1 MIEPKTH
8 RKILEIITFY
18 IRIFSMNTKISWF
31 SSSNSLTFIFLHLF
45 HFGRLRPGL
54 LKVFNEIK
62 IKFGL

>member
-1 MIEPKTH
+1 MIEPKKH
-8 RKILEIITFY
+8 RKILEIIIFY

-31 SSSNSLTFIFLHLF
+31 SSLNSLTFIFLHLF
-45 HFGRLRPGL
+45 LFGRRGPGL